1 MILRI
6 ALGFLILLSACGSA
20 SEPPVP
26 AQPTESAVRLE
37 TATGTLYGSLLLP
50 SSTGPHPLV
59 LLHAGSG
66 PTDRNGNSALVP
78 GTNNSLKLLAEALA
92 ARGIASVRYDKR
104 GVAASAAAAPSES
117 DLRFDTY
124 VDDAAAWVRQLR
136 MDPRFGTI
144 TLLGHSEGALIGM
157 LAAKQARADA
167 FISVAAP
174 ARRASDIL
182 REQLRLQ
189 LSAELWQDSER
200 ILSELEQGRTTGN
213 VPPALASLFRSSV
226 QPYLISWF
234 RYVPTEEIQRAPGL
248 ALIVHGT
255 TDVQVSPSE
264 AEALK
269 QARPDAELLIV
280 EGMNHV
286 LKMVPL
292 NPARQDASYS
302 DPSLPV
308 APLLVERVVGFT
320 AHVQRLPRGP
330 GS

>member
-6 ALGFLILLSACGSA
+6 AFGFLILFSASGSA
-20 SEPPVP
+20 SEPHAP
-26 AQPTESAVRLE
+26 AQPTESDVHLE

-66 PTDRNGNSALVP
+66 PTDRNGNSALLP
-78 GTNNSLKLLAEALA
+78 GANDSLKLLAEALA
-92 ARGIASVRYDKR
+92 VRGIASVRYDKR
-104 GVAASAAAAPSES
+104 GVAASAAAAPTES

-124 VDDAAAWVRQLR
+124 VEDAAAWVRQLR
-136 MDPRFGTI
+136 TDSRFGSI

-174 ARRASDIL
+174 ARSAPEIIRD
-182 REQLRLQ
+182 QLRPQ
-189 LSAELWQDSER
+189 LPEELWQDSER
-200 ILSELEQGRTTGN
+200 MLSELAQGRTTEG

-234 RYVPTEEIQRAPGL
+234 RYVPTKEIQHAPGPVL
-248 ALIVHGT
+248 VVHGT

-269 QARPDAELLIV
+269 QVRPDAELLLV

-286 LKMVPL
+286 LKMVST
-292 NPARQDASYS
+292 NPAQQSASYS
-302 DPSLPV
+302 DASLPV
-308 APLLVERVVGFT
+308 APLLVDHIVEFT
-320 AHVQRLPRGP
+320 DRVQRLP
-330 GS
+330 